1 LTCTTNNPATSN
13 TVTMVVG
20 TIPIVEA
27 GNSVTYT
34 GTPVQIGDANNG
46 PGAISWSPAAG
57 LNNAWSAQPIASPSV
72 TTTYTLTVNNSG
84 CVRTDTVTVHVNL
97 YRVISGKTRYLGKAF
112 AGNPAPNQPTY
123 NAVKYNIGKV
133 IVILKTNPGG
143 IEVTRD
149 TSDAQGLYALAAVP
163 DGNYILSYDK
173 YTVDTMQTG
182 NEVNAVDIALMKYMV
197 GHDTMTD
204 PSRNF
209 SAKYRRA
216 INVDNNL
223 LINAVDVARIKG
235 KVGAPYDPAKNFPK
249 GNWVAFDTAVTVAGA
264 NLNITLK
271 TICYG
276 DYDASSTKYKDSTI
290 TWSMAKALPDE
301 NIINTSMESMT
312 INNTGYFEIP
322 LKINSKMNEFSAMGL
337 ELTYPDKEFKLVSAY
352 MPKTTDKAN
361 AGKINP
367 TLDEIIADDNDLL
380 VTDIDGVIRVVY
392 ATTNHFDVDYNDEM
406 IVLGFQTL
414 SKPQPGELEFDLAG
428 TGLIADQYGVED
440 ENAYLSMPRLFVQG
454 DDTEAGFEFAGY
466 PNPFNDNATLKY
478 RLPENGLVKI
488 RVYNAI
494 GELVTELVNES
505 QQSGYH
511 AVEFR
516 PENLPA
522 GMYTF
527 RLEYTG
533 ANTSKYMV
541 LKLVH

>member
-1 LTCTTNNPATSN
+1 
-13 TVTMVVG
+13 
-20 TIPIVEA
+20 
-27 GNSVTYT
+27 
-34 GTPVQIGDANNG
+34 
-46 PGAISWSPAAG
+46 
-57 LNNAWSAQPIASPSV
+57 
-72 TTTYTLTVNNSG
+72 
-84 CVRTDTVTVHVNL
+84 
-97 YRVISGKTRYLGKAF
+97 
-112 AGNPAPNQPTY
+112 
-123 NAVKYNIGKV
+123 
-133 IVILKTNPGG
+133 
-143 IEVTRD
+143 
-149 TSDAQGLYALAAVP
+149 
-163 DGNYILSYDK
+163 
-173 YTVDTMQTG
+173 MQTG

-197 GHDTMTD
+197 GHDSTTD

-223 LINAVDVARIKG
+223 LINSVDVARVKA
-235 KVGAPYDPAKNFPK
+235 KVGGPYDPLKNFPK
-249 GNWVAFDTAVTVAGA
+249 GNWVALDTAVTVAGA

-290 TWSMAKALPDE
+290 TWNMAKALPDE
-301 NIINTSMESMT
+301 NIINTSMESIT

-367 TLDEIIADDNDLL
+367 TFDEIITDDNDLL

-392 ATTNHFDVDYNDEM
+392 ATTNHFDIDYNDEM

-440 ENAYLSMPRLFVQG
+440 ENAYLSVPRLFVQG

-466 PNPFNDNATLKY
+466 PNPFSGDATLTY
-478 RLPENGLVKI
+478 FIPENGVVKLN
-488 RVYNAI
+488 VYNAI
-494 GELVTELVNES
+494 GELVSELVNET
-505 QQSGYH
+505 QNSGKH
-511 AVEFR
+511 STVFS
-516 PENLPA
+516 PWNLPS

-527 RLEYTG
+527 KLEFAG
-533 ANTSKYMV
+533 SDKSKCMV
-541 LKLVH
+541 LKMIH